1 MRRFK
6 YIIQSETA
14 PDIENIWLHNG
25 ELLYFNGGWKSLK
38 DKVTINN
45 PSEGDSTEAT
55 IVTPVIKLNNTDS
68 NLINNMNVCS
78 EISTTEVISV
88 DVEGTINNTTYDAVG
103 IYHNGTVSILE
114 GNKVTVFDIDF
125 NTGNVT
131 VDSKY
136 DTSKLLP
143 YVDLQIGDSEL
154 VKAYNKEH
162 LPTGSFFVAID
173 YGYGTGTWNSTTG
186 GQAHIVT
193 AYGNTVYYSIDVDGS
208 VTKTLESPDL
218 YYEYV
223 QAGGKKTATQFILTL
238 KGLIDA

>member
-14 PDIENIWLHNG
+14 PDVENIWLHNG

-68 NLINNMNVCS
+68 DLINNINVCS

-131 VDSKY
+131 IDSKY

-143 YVDLQIGDSEL
+143 YVDL
-154 VKAYNKEH
+154 H
-162 LPTGSFFVAID
+162 LYT
-173 YGYGTGTWNSTTG
+173 
-186 GQAHIVT
+186 
-193 AYGNTVYYSIDVDGS
+193 
-208 VTKTLESPDL
+208 
-218 YYEYV
+218 
-223 QAGGKKTATQFILTL
+223 
-238 KGLIDA
+238 

>member
-14 PDIENIWLHNG
+14 PDVENIWLHNG

-38 DKVTINN
+38 DRVTINN
-45 PSEGDSTEAT
+45 PSKGDSTEAT

-68 NLINNMNVCS
+68 DLINNINVCS
-78 EISTTEVISV
+78 KISTTEVISV
-88 DVEGTINNTTYDAVG
+88 DVEGTINNTIYDAVG

-125 NTGNVT
+125 NTGNAT

-143 YVDLQIGDSEL
+143 YVDLQIGDSES

-208 VTKTLESPDL
+208 VSKLLESPDL
-218 YYEYV
+218 YYEYIQV
-223 QAGGKKTATQFILTL
+223 GGQKSPIQFMLVL
-238 KGLIDA
+238 KSLIDA

>member
-1 MRRFK
+1 MKRFK
-6 YIIQSETA
+6 YIIQSEFA
-14 PDIENIWLHNG
+14 PNIENLWLHNG
-25 ELLYFNGGWKSLK
+25 KLHYYEGGWKSIE
-38 DKVTINN
+38 DRVSIEDT
-45 PSEGDSTEAT
+45 GQGGEAT
-55 IVTPVIKLNNTDS
+55 IKAPIIKLDNTDS
-68 NLINNMNVCS
+68 DLTNNINVCS

-88 DVEGTINNTTYDAVG
+88 DVEGTINNIKYDAVG

-125 NTGNVT
+125 NTGRVT
-131 VDSKY
+131 IDSKY

-143 YVDLQIGDSEL
+143 YVDLQIGDSES

-173 YGYGTGTWNSTTG
+173 YGYGIGTWNSTTG

-208 VTKTLESPDL
+208 VAKILESPDL

-223 QAGGKKTATQFILTL
+223 QAGGQKSPIQFMLVL
-238 KGLIDA
+238 KNLIDS